1 MTNTMIYLI
10 GFAGVGRYTIAKAIR
25 DLEACKVVDNH
36 YVLNPIFNL
45 ISQDGVTPLPAQV
58 WEYAM
63 QVRLAVL
70 ATIEHLSPKDWNFVF
85 TNELTEDGD
94 GSNLML
100 YSQILCIAEAR
111 GARFVPVRLL
121 CDLEEHLSRVTR
133 PERRE
138 RMKGVDPDEARD
150 KHANHKLFVPDHA
163 NTLTLNVT
171 GLTSEI
177 AARNSLK
184 LEAHAIESNSFW
196 YETPCASNHS
206 LHSK

>member
-10 GFAGVGRYTIAKAIR
+10 GFAGVGKYTIAKAIR
-25 DLEACKVVDNH
+25 DLEPCKVVDNH

-45 ISQDGVTPLPAQV
+45 IAQDGVTPLPKQV
-58 WEYAM
+58 WDNAM

-70 ATIEHLSPKDWNFVF
+70 ATIEHLSPRDWNFVF
-85 TNELTEDGD
+85 TNELTVDSD

-100 YSQILCIAEAR
+100 YSQILKVAQAR

-121 CDLEEHLSRVTR
+121 CDLEEHLSRVIR

-138 RMKGVDPDEARD
+138 RMKGIDPDEARD
-150 KHANHKLFVPDHA
+150 RHANHKLFMPDHA

-171 GLTSEI
+171 GLTPEI
-177 AARNSLK
+177 AAKTVLDHVFNIR
-184 LEAHAIESNSFW
+184 
-196 YETPCASNHS
+196 
-206 LHSK
+206 

>member
-10 GFAGVGRYTIAKAIR
+10 GFAGVGKYTIAKAIAEMMAGT
-25 DLEACKVVDNH
+25 LEACKVVDNH

-45 ISQDGVTPLPAQV
+45 IAQDGVTPLPAQV
-58 WEYAM
+58 WENAM

-85 TNELTEDGD
+85 TNELVEDGLTEDAD

-100 YSQILCIAEAR
+100 YSQILKVAQAR

-121 CDLEEHLSRVTR
+121 CDLEEHLSRVVR

-138 RMKGVDPDEARD
+138 RMKDVAPNEARD
-150 KHANHKLFVPDHA
+150 KHANHKLFMPDHT

-171 GLTSEI
+171 GLTPEI
-177 AARNSLK
+177 AAQTI
-184 LEAHAIESNSFW
+184 LEHALNIR
-196 YETPCASNHS
+196 
-206 LHSK
+206 